1 MDVFHWHFGNSGCSH
16 SQESSL
22 RQPPNQ
28 GLPNYLLYVEDHATI
43 FFWQG
48 IALPLFVF
56 WDNCEFHPFK
66 ICKIVRIEEPIVGLW
81 EKWWDCVT
89 QSETVRV
96 ERSGF
101 SFNISGNLDTSFWLL
116 RDHMSGNKA
125 HSFCLV
131 CSYIMHP
138 VHMWFLAS

>member
-1 MDVFHWHFGNSGCSH
+1 MYSIGILVILGVAIPKKAPWG
-16 SQESSL
+16 SL
-22 RQPPNQ
+22 QIKDYQ
-28 GLPNYLLYVEDHATI
+28 ITYLLYVEDHATI

-89 QSETVRV
+89 QSETVWV